1 METKDKCIKWVKE
14 RIKTTKQEKA
24 VLGIETPEKLKLT
37 AGKGGKLRA
46 FKEILNWLETH

>member
-1 METKDKCIKWVKE
+1 METKDKCIKWVNK
-14 RIKTTKQEKA
+14 RIETTKKEKA

-46 FKEILNWLETH
+46 FKEILAYLETH